1 MTHSSNSNQFNSP
14 SLRQADLI
22 DVDTAA
28 RFLGLSKSDLECR
41 ANTCLSPHFL
51 TRHPLTYLFDT
62 LVDYACDKKLSNLA
76 ADRAG
81 AERRTSRAQ
90 PAGNIPNDPKLA
102 RLATGRDY
110 KLFLRSIED
119 EIPHPATHAI
129 TISFNQH
136 GTAYAGMAPRQFNE
150 VIGSDLRSATIKAMG
165 MTLRRFAGV
174 YSLYGRQAK
183 SDYPFWLQGER
194 YSKQRV
200 SEVYLHLH
208 GSLFIPPSIL
218 GDFTKRLP
226 YFEGYLVEAFE
237 KALCPVDV
245 MLEETKTDDGG
256 FSDYS
261 LKHINTDVRA
271 FEWFV
276 SNVRP

>member
-1 MTHSSNSNQFNSP
+1 VTHSSKSNQFKPPNFS
-14 SLRQADLI
+14 QADLI
-22 DVDTAA
+22 DADTAA
-28 RFLGLSKSDLECR
+28 KFLGHSRSDLECR
-41 ANTCLSPHFL
+41 ANTNLSPQCL
-51 TRHPLTYLFDT
+51 TRHPLTYLAET

-136 GTAYAGMAPRQFNE
+136 GTAYAGMAARQFNE
-150 VIGSDLRSATIKAMG
+150 EVGGLLRQATIKAMG
-165 MTLRRFAGV
+165 MTLRRFAGI
-174 YSLYGRQAK
+174 YSLYGRHSK
-183 SDYPFWLQGER
+183 SNYPFWLQGER
-194 YSKQRV
+194 YSKHRV

-208 GSLFIPPSIL
+208 GSLFIPPSKL
-218 GDFTKRLP
+218 DGFTKKLP
-226 YFEGYLVEAFE
+226 YFEGYLAAAFE

>member
-1 MTHSSNSNQFNSP
+1 VTHSSKSNQFNSP
-14 SLRQADLI
+14 SCSQADLV
-22 DVDTAA
+22 DADTAA
-28 RFLGLSKSDLECR
+28 RFLRLSKSDLECR
-41 ANTCLSPHFL
+41 ANANLSPQYL
-51 TRHPLTYLFDT
+51 TRHPLTYLSET

-129 TISFNQH
+129 TISFNRH
-136 GTAYAGMAPRQFNE
+136 GTEYAGMAPRQFNE
-150 VIGSDLRSATIKAMG
+150 EVGGLLRQATINGMG
-165 MTLRRFAGV
+165 MTLRRFAKV
-174 YSLYGRQAK
+174 YSLYGWRSK
-183 SDYPFWLQGER
+183 SNYPFWLQGER

-208 GSLFIPPSIL
+208 GSLFIPPSKL
-218 GDFTKRLP
+218 DDFTKKVP
-226 YFEGYLVEAFE
+226 YFEGYLVEAF
-237 KALCPVDV
+237 KKSLCPVDLL
-245 MLEETKTDDGG
+245 LEEIKTDDGG
-256 FSDYS
+256 FSNYS

-276 SNVRP
+276 TNVRS